1 MFPCNSLSLMLTAG
15 RSNHWARFPLEVWR
29 AYFEIRKDICEHYAL
44 FFVFNMVNFLHFILG
59 PSPQPSRSASISG
72 LDGGKVMRAL
82 VPHPPSANSTL
93 LPFSRG
99 ETITLLVKEPR
110 NGWLFGCSDSSGRWE
125 NFHTLSTLIQ
135 IRMNT
140 AFSFQNVLSTLAFS
154 SFSKSFHWNV
164 IKC

>member
-1 MFPCNSLSLMLTAG
+1 MLHYIQPYYITNVLNYINIYFLKIVNYIKKITYIVFYISMFPCNSLSLMLTAG

-44 FFVFNMVNFLHFILG
+44 FFVFNMANFLHFILG

-110 NGWLFGCSDSSGRWE
+110 NGWLFGCSDSSGR
-125 NFHTLSTLIQ
+125 
-135 IRMNT
+135 
-140 AFSFQNVLSTLAFS
+140 
-154 SFSKSFHWNV
+154 
-164 IKC
+164 